1 MEPSLAIYLRWKPR
15 MVMEKC
21 FITKS
26 SNKNEQKREVLEAS
40 ERTEGL
46 VDGQVGLDDEHGSSG
61 GLGLLEDVATATVE
75 DTIDASDSVL
85 GTLKEKQQN

>member
-1 MEPSLAIYLRWKPR
+1 MFHH
-15 MVMEKC
+15 EKQQQ
-21 FITKS
+21 
-26 SNKNEQKREVLEAS
+26 NKQKREVLETS
-40 ERTEGL
+40 ELTEGL